1 MSTMTRQPTV
11 PGPSKAW
18 PGTSALELED
28 LLEEFRSRVSAAR
41 RSQERLG
48 SLLDAV
54 VAVSADLELSEV
66 LGRIVQSACAL
77 VDAQYGALGVLAPE
91 GEHLIE
97 FITRGVTEGER
108 VEIGDLPRGH
118 GLLGLLIRDP
128 QPRRVRDISKHPDSF
143 GFPAKHPPMH
153 SFLGTPVRIRDEVFG
168 NLYMAEK
175 QGAEE
180 FTAEDEAM
188 LVALAAAAGVAID
201 NARLYDRSQRQRR
214 WSDAIGELT
223 QSLLESEDEA
233 AALDLMAAQA
243 GRLAHAATASV
254 ALYDAADILVVRAVY
269 ATATPSGDQPPPEEG
284 VGTTLSGAS
293 WDGVRDARQP
303 LLLVSPPGEPGPQG
317 LALDIRR
324 LGGMDPH
331 GPTALLPLA
340 LGSGNLGVLALAW
353 SAEMET
359 MATDMMTPLS
369 DFAQQAGL
377 ALVAERS
384 QRDRARMALLEDRDR
399 IARDMHDHVI
409 QRLFAT
415 GLSLQSAARLAQHPT
430 VRARLD
436 DAVDDLDGAIK
447 DIRHTIFE
455 LHRPLPTG
463 ELRSEVEFLVDSF
476 AESLGFN
483 PELVIEGRLS
493 DLSPALEAD
502 LIAVVREG
510 LANVARHAHADRA
523 SVRVVADQELV
534 IELRDDG
541 VGIDPGSARS
551 GLVNLG
557 TRAAAWSGTFELRR
571 GEPAGT
577 VLSWRAPIHRA

>member
-1 MSTMTRQPTV
+1 MGSMTPQPTV
-11 PGPSKAW
+11 PGPGQSW

-28 LLEEFRSRVSAAR
+28 LLDELRGRASAAR

-77 VDAQYGALGVLAPE
+77 VEAKFGALGVLAPE

-97 FITRGVTEGER
+97 FITRGVTDEER
-108 VEIGDLPRGH
+108 AAIGDPPRGH
-118 GLLGLLIRDP
+118 GILGLLIRDP
-128 QPRRVRDISKHPDSF
+128 QPRRLRDISEHCDSF
-143 GFPAKHPPMH
+143 GFPRNHPPMR
-153 SFLGTPVRIRDEVFG
+153 SFLGAPVRIRDEVFG
-168 NLYMAEK
+168 NLYMSEK

-214 WSDAIGELT
+214 WSEAVGELT
-223 QSLLESEDEA
+223 QTLLEREDED

-243 GRLAHAATASV
+243 GRLSHAETATV
-254 ALYDAADILVVRAVY
+254 ALYDAADRLVVRAVY
-269 ATATPSGDQPPPEEG
+269 ATATPSGQEPPPEVS
-284 VGTTLSGAS
+284 VGTTLEGIS

-303 LLLVSPPGEPGPQG
+303 LLLLSPPGEPAVQG
-317 LALDIRR
+317 LALDVRR

-331 GPTALLPLA
+331 GPTAVLPLA
-340 LGSGNLGVLALAW
+340 LGSGNVGVLALAW
-353 SAEMET
+353 TADLET
-359 MATDMMTPLS
+359 TATDVMAPLT

-377 ALVAERS
+377 ALIAARA
-384 QRDRARMALLEDRDR
+384 QRDRSRIALLEDRDR

-430 VRARLD
+430 VRVRLD
-436 DAVDDLDGAIK
+436 DAVDDLDSAIK

-455 LHRPLPTG
+455 LHRPLPAG
-463 ELRSEVEFLVDSF
+463 DLRSEVEFLVDSF
-476 AESLGFN
+476 AGSLGFA
-483 PELVIEGRLS
+483 PELVIRGRLTG
-493 DLSPALEAD
+493 LSPSLEAD
-502 LIAVVREG
+502 VIAVVREG
-510 LANVARHAHADRA
+510 LANVARHARA
-523 SVRVVADQELV
+523 SKVCVQIVAGKDLSVELS
-534 IELRDDG
+534 DDG
-541 VGIDPGSARS
+541 VGIGPGSARS

-557 TRAAAWSGTFELRR
+557 TRAAARSGTFDLQQVQPR
-571 GEPAGT
+571 GT
-577 VLSWRAPIHRA
+577 RLSWRAARESA